1 MEQINRRNQNTILFS
16 LGALVFAILLGVV
29 TARYITAPLIK
40 LSVASQ
46 AIANGDLD
54 SRVLV
59 KGASEVKVLSES
71 FNRMAEMLAE
81 SFNRL
86 EKANVELESR
96 VHERTSELADIQ
108 LSLQRNNFLL
118 QRREQQLRRQQKILI
133 DLTKNKALNL
143 GDFITAVQNITEI
156 ASQTMDVE
164 RVSVW
169 LFDNTKTKLHG
180 SSGFEGI
187 NV

>member
-1 MEQINRRNQNTILFS
+1 MEQINRRNQNTMLFS
-16 LGALVFAILLGVV
+16 LGTLVFAILLGVV

-59 KGASEVKVLSES
+59 KGASEVKVLSEA

-133 DLTKNKALNL
+133 AFFHILANPYKYEKVIKTILKHFESGKYEKKN
-143 GDFITAVQNITEI
+143 
-156 ASQTMDVE
+156 
-164 RVSVW
+164 
-169 LFDNTKTKLHG
+169 
-180 SSGFEGI
+180 
-187 NV
+187 